1 MRQDGELRSWQDLQK
16 GCSDPHLLL
25 HHFLSG
31 GGWGKKWG
39 RLVVA
44 WQARLSEGLGHLPL
58 AVAEVAVVQSEGDPG
73 GSEGDQGRGSPDPPH
88 HLHQGDLQDQGL
100 LAVGGPHQIEASGMG
115 VAAAAAAVVAAAAAA
130 AVAVALPAG
139 AADAVAVQAAA
150 DAAAA
155 SSFAEPEAAA
165 ASTFPP
171 LPSSFSPLP
180 LLSFSCLPLH
190 LCCPR
195 EEEQDRG

>member
-1 MRQDGELRSWQDLQK
+1 M
-16 GCSDPHLLL
+16 
-25 HHFLSG
+25 SG

-73 GSEGDQGRGSPDPPH
+73 GSEGDQERGSPDPPH

-100 LAVGGPHQIEASGMG
+100 QVVGGPHQIEASGMG
-115 VAAAAAAVVAAAAAA
+115 VAAAAVVAAAV

-180 LLSFSCLPLH
+180 LLSFSCPPLH

>member
-44 WQARLSEGLGHLPL
+44 WQARLSEGLGHFPL
-58 AVAEVAVVQSEGDPG
+58 AAAEVAVVQSEGDPG

-115 VAAAAAAVVAAAAAA
+115 VAAAAAVVAAAAV

-180 LLSFSCLPLH
+180 LLSFSCPPLH